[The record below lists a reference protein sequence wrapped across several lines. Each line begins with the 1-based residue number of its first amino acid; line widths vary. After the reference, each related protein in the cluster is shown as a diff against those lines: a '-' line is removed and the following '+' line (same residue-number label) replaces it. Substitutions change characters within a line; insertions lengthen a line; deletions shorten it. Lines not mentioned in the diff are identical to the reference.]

1 MHGMNSNKTYT
12 SNETNIYTSYT
23 NEVMPQHILHMICMK
38 KHIILFVLN
47 FFSLDNHQWKSYFVK
62 YLENILVS
70 FIMFPIVT
78 ICRFYISINKIIKL
92 TK

>member
-23 NEVMPQHILHMICMK
+23 NEVMPQHILHVICMK

-47 FFSLDNHQWKSYFVK
+47 FFFILKSSMEKLILKIFWSLS
-62 YLENILVS
+62 LCSLLLLLVG
-70 FIMFPIVT
+70 FIFQ
-78 ICRFYISINKIIKL
+78 L
-92 TK
+92 TQL